1 MPAPITNTVSTPKIL
16 VYCVR
21 PDMDPPVPSETSVF
35 HHRGG
40 LQVSGGA
47 DYRDPAFMAAAAGR
61 PPNFLGGPQQI
72 PSDYPYQNQLGQQ
85 QQQLGQ
91 PGFVFPGNDNNNNPN
106 NFLPNPYSPYVQQF
120 QQQYSSQFAPQYG
133 LQPRLPPPV
142 AGQPPQQQLPAAVV
156 PEPTIN
162 NANPVTGSASS
173 TTETLP
179 LTTTKITRST
189 TASTTASLSE
199 VLRRRSSFLAF
210 VDTLLGLHR

>member
-1 MPAPITNTVSTPKIL
+1 
-16 VYCVR
+16 
-21 PDMDPPVPSETSVF
+21 MDPPVPSETSVF

-40 LQVSGGA
+40 LQVPGA
-47 DYRDPAFMAAAAGR
+47 DYRDPAFMAAAAAGR
-61 PPNFLGGPQQI
+61 PPNFLGGPQQQHQQM

-91 PGFVFPGNDNNNNPN
+91 PGFVFPNDNNPS

-142 AGQPPQQQLPAAVV
+142 AGQPPPQQPAAV
-156 PEPTIN
+156 PQPTIN
-162 NANPVTGSASS
+162 NVVDPVSGGASS
-173 TTETLP
+173 TTEKLP
-179 LTTTKITRST
+179 LTTQTTRST

-199 VLRRRSSFLAF
+199 VIRRHTSVLAF
-210 VDTLLGLHR
+210 GDTLLRLHQ

>member
-1 MPAPITNTVSTPKIL
+1 
-16 VYCVR
+16 
-21 PDMDPPVPSETSVF
+21 MDPPVPSDTSVF

-40 LQVSGGA
+40 LQVAGA
-47 DYRDPAFMAAAAGR
+47 DYRDPAFMAAAAAGR
-61 PPNFLGGPQQI
+61 PPNFLGGPQQQM

-91 PGFVFPGNDNNNNPN
+91 PGFVFPGQTDNNNPN

-142 AGQPPQQQLPAAVV
+142 AVAGQPPPQQPPAVV
-156 PEPTIN
+156 PEPTNID
-162 NANPVTGSASS
+162 PVAGSASS
-173 TTETLP
+173 TTEKLP
-179 LTTTKITRST
+179 LTTTKTTRST
-189 TASTTASLSE
+189 AASTTASLSE
-199 VLRRRSSFLAF
+199 VIRRHISVLAF

>member
-1 MPAPITNTVSTPKIL
+1 
-16 VYCVR
+16 
-21 PDMDPPVPSETSVF
+21 MDPPVPSETSVF

-47 DYRDPAFMAAAAGR
+47 DYRDPAFMAAASAGR
-61 PPNFLGGPQQI
+61 PPSFLGGPQQI

-91 PGFVFPGNDNNNNPN
+91 PGFVFPGNDNNNPN

-142 AGQPPQQQLPAAVV
+142 AGQPPQQQLLPAVV

-162 NANPVTGSASS
+162 NVDPAVTGSASS
-173 TTETLP
+173 TTEKLP
-179 LTTTKITRST
+179 LTTTKTTRST

-199 VLRRRSSFLAF
+199 VIRRHTSVLAF
-210 VDTLLGLHR
+210 VEPLLFGLFSFFV